1 MPKERAKSVEVHV
14 YAYDLLRREIKQRYS
29 PEGKKMFYS
38 PLLPVGVGADVDLPV
53 GSGIG
58 NIRSQHSLS
67 GNSLARVHLQQQKST
82 TRAAATLVSS
92 VDRASS
98 VPTTRD
104 MTRPIRSWHIE
115 DRLILLL
122 SLSATRSSSTL
133 STLAAGRPPIGRLRR
148 IPRRPRDILSSSVSS
163 CDVSSTFDA
172 IQPNPTLVVVST
184 PGLPPGLLSLIN
196 LLRFPS
202 SSLALVREERRAH
215 SRKIRR
221 PRCSRIPLRSNTFL
235 AVAPCH
241 RISRNSHVLA
251 ESNP

>member
-1 MPKERAKSVEVHV
+1 MKRVETRSPQN
-14 YAYDLLRREIKQRYS
+14 LRFIASRDKDIPWGQILRV
-29 PEGKKMFYS
+29 YS

-58 NIRSQHSLS
+58 NIKSQHSLS

-104 MTRPIRSWHIE
+104 MTRPIRSWYSIE
-115 DRLILLL
+115 DRLILL

-133 STLAAGRPPIGRLRR
+133 SMLAAGRPPVGRLRR
-148 IPRRPRDILSSSVSS
+148 IPRHPRDILSSSVSS

-184 PGLPPGLLSLIN
+184 PEFSPAIVCPHCFLPSSLSLLSIFFVSLPA
-196 LLRFPS
+196 LL
-202 SSLALVREERRAH
+202 LVPDERRAH
-215 SRKIRR
+215 FSQDSTI
-221 PRCSRIPLRSNTFL
+221 SRILCGRTLSSRLHRVTDRAEL
-235 AVAPCH
+235 A
-241 RISRNSHVLA
+241 R
-251 ESNP
+251 ESNL